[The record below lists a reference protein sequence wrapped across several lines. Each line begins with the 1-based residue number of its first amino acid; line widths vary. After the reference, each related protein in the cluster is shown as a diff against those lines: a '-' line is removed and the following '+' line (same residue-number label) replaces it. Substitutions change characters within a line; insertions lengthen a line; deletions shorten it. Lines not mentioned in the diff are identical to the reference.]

1 VPTAAKSDIAG
12 VATTCEGFQLN
23 MDPKWWIRRWDES
36 RLDGWL
42 WHWRNDPQLMLSLW
56 GG

>member
-1 VPTAAKSDIAG
+1 
-12 VATTCEGFQLN
+12 

-42 WHWRNDPQLMLSLW
+42 WHWRNDRS
-56 GG
+56 